1 MASIPPKKILS
12 MSLHPNAWATQRP
25 NTIIEK
31 MMVDT
36 AMMGD
41 IPILMIFLNEKSS
54 PNENKRNMTPMSAQI
69 WMLSLSITD
78 MVYGMWGDT
87 TNPATI

>member
-1 MASIPPKKILS
+1 MASIPPKKIQS
-12 MSLHPNAWATQRP
+12 MSLHPNAWATQTP

-54 PNENKRNMTPMSAQI
+54 PNENKRNITPMSAQI
-69 WMLSLSITD
+69 
-78 MVYGMWGDT
+78 
-87 TNPATI
+87 